1 MTASSRSTPD
11 PAKYAEPGVVD
22 RAWDVATMPAVVG
35 TLLLGLALIAALD
48 ALSPQMHYAGVVRV
62 LATLSVGAAVALSAR
77 LIEGPGAWSAAF
89 VRQALGCG
97 LVRRAWLPFY
107 DDELS
112 SSARSE
118 LSQLRASR
126 TSIGAALA
134 VGLLMATPG
143 VALLAQHAPGVAA
156 GYTTVAVGNTAET
169 FELERVAPGVLRNLG
184 LKLDLERLSQRE
196 GGRWAAELVVRDTA
210 SDGESR
216 VTLLSGER
224 ARLRERVVSLAEVQS
239 LARAGRVLL
248 TLTPTAGGEAVSVAF
263 PVGGQ
268 HELAD
273 GTVVSVP
280 EATLSFAR
288 QLGPAARVVERQGD
302 VVVSDRWVFASDAGF
317 DARHG
322 DATWSAQIDEVEPM
336 LAATLA
342 VSDVLATP
350 LRPGAS
356 ALVWIAALALFLG
369 VSLRSRPVAVG
380 RSGDYALYT
389 IGWFGA
395 HERARSSVR
404 RMLTAEQLAE
414 LDAVLHTLRGEGA

>member
-11 PAKYAEPGVVD
+11 PARHAEPGVVD
-22 RAWDVATMPAVVG
+22 RAWDVLTRPAVVG
-35 TLLLGLALIAALD
+35 TLLLGLALIGALD

-77 LIEGPGAWSAAF
+77 LIEGPASWSAAF
-89 VRQALGCG
+89 VRQALACG
-97 LVRRAWLPFY
+97 LVQRAWLPFF
-107 DDELS
+107 DEELS
-112 SSARSE
+112 ATARTE
-118 LSQLRASR
+118 LVRLRGGR
-126 TSIGAALA
+126 MSIGAALA

-143 VALLAQHAPGVAA
+143 VALLASHAPGVAA
-156 GYTTVAVGNTAET
+156 GHTTVAVGNTAET
-169 FELERVAPGVLRNLG
+169 FELERVASGVLRNLG
-184 LKLDLERLSQRE
+184 LKVDLAALSQRDD
-196 GGRWAAELVVRDTA
+196 GRWAAELVVRDTA
-210 SDGESR
+210 SDAENR
-216 VTLLSGER
+216 ITLLSGER
-224 ARLRERVVSLAEVQS
+224 ARLRDRVVSLAEVQS

-268 HELAD
+268 HELPD
-273 GTVVSVP
+273 GTLVSVP

-302 VVVSDRWVFASDAGF
+302 VIVSDRWVFASDAGF

-322 DATWSAQIDEVEPM
+322 EGLWSAQIDEIEPM

-356 ALVWIAALALFLG
+356 ALVWLGALAVFLG
-369 VSLRSRPVAVG
+369 LSLRAGPVAVG
-380 RSGDYALYT
+380 RSGDYALYS

-395 HERARSSVR
+395 HARAQRSVG
-404 RMLTAEQLAE
+404 RMLTSDQRAE
-414 LDAVLHTLRGEGA
+414 LDAVLTELRSAGA